1 MYLLCNEGVTNMKKL
16 FFLLAIFSF
25 FTNSTFA
32 ISLDELRNSPEQFK
46 HIYTDETFETYVNVP
61 SINVTSYNPPYYSIN
76 ATVYAVEHAANRII
90 KSDMTFFYDYN
101 RSSEVLKQKF
111 SNSTLIINEQKK
123 NSGIQS
129 IMNSVKSY
137 HLDGS
142 VENFSLPDN
151 SLFSNRVP
159 LSAPSAAYTS
169 ALYSFY
175 KSYNIYFNSPANNQL
190 F

>member
-1 MYLLCNEGVTNMKKL
+1 MKKL

-25 FTNSTFA
+25 FTSSTFA

-46 HIYTDETFETYVNVP
+46 HVYTDETFETYVSVP
-61 SINVTSYNPPYYSIN
+61 SINVTNYNPPYYSIN

-101 RSSEVLKQKF
+101 RSSEALKKNF
-111 SNSTLIINEQKK
+111 SNSALIINEQKK
-123 NSGIQS
+123 NSGVQS
-129 IMNSVKSY
+129 KMNSVKVY

-142 VENFSLPDN
+142 VQDFSLPNN
-151 SLFSNRVP
+151 SPFLNRVP
-159 LSAPSAAYTS
+159 LSMPSAAYT
-169 ALYSFY
+169 AAVYSFY
-175 KSYNIYFNSPANNQL
+175 KSYNMYFNSPSDNQL

>member
-1 MYLLCNEGVTNMKKL
+1 MKKL
-16 FFLLAIFSF
+16 FFLLAIFSLF
-25 FTNSTFA
+25 ASSTFA

-46 HIYTDETFETYVNVP
+46 HVYTDETFETYVNVP

-101 RSSEVLKQKF
+101 RSSEILKKKF
-111 SNSTLIINEQKK
+111 SNSALIINEQQK
-123 NSGIQS
+123 NSGVQS
-129 IMNSVKSY
+129 KINNIKFY

-142 VENFSLPDN
+142 VQNVSLPDS
-151 SLFSNRVP
+151 SLLSNRVP
-159 LSAPSAAYTS
+159 ILIPSAAYT
-169 ALYSFY
+169 AATYSFY
-175 KSYNIYFNSPANNQL
+175 KSYNIYFNSLADKQL